1 MGPPYPACDDHR
13 RRRSATGSKRAV
25 GEKENKTGITTFV
38 MRGKEYVVA
47 LRAREDLLVPHTL
60 PGRRGPPPAWTP
72 PGS

>member
-1 MGPPYPACDDHR
+1 M
-13 RRRSATGSKRAV
+13 